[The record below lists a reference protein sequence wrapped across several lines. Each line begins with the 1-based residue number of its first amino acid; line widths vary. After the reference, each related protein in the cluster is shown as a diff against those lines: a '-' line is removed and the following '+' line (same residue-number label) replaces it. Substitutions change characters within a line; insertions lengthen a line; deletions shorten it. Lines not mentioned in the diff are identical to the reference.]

1 MLSDYLIAPSF
12 VALFLTGL
20 LVMIITILFIFN
32 IKQFFKETYLKK
44 ITFLCLLSSALG
56 MHGMLHLGV
65 EKQYNLNPYT
75 WI

>member
-1 MLSDYLIAPSF
+1 MLSDYLIAPSLN
-12 VALFLTGL
+12 ALFLTGL

-32 IKQFFKETYLKK
+32 MKQFFKETYFQK
-44 ITFLCLLSSALG
+44 IVMLCLLSSALG

-65 EKQYNLNPYT
+65 EKQYNFNPYT

>member
-1 MLSDYLIAPSF
+1 MLSDYLVSPALN
-12 VALFLTGL
+12 ALFLTGIL
-20 LVMIITILFIFN
+20 LMIIITLFLMN
-32 IKQFFKETYLKK
+32 IRFYLKETYLKK